1 MTQIITDSMS
11 DILPQEAQR
20 LGVRVAPL
28 QVRFGE
34 TSYDDGIDIEP
45 AAFYQMLREAQE
57 LPKTNQV
64 APAVFESLFAP
75 SAIDGR
81 KRAVHHRFLAPERHL
96 SVRHAGAPERRRRSR
111 FRGGQPQRVPGRGA
125 FGIRGRAPQRA
136 GRGCAVPGGDARV
149 AGGPAGARG
158 PGRAAEIPGHGRTA
172 ARRSRA
178 CGRGALPAP
187 VAAHGGRQ
195 ARGPGRLPGCAQIHG
210 MVCPVS
216 CAKCRR
222 IRNIRSSLP
231 PPTNARRW
239 RHSAT
244 ICGRKSCCRMTRGR
258 WTSAAS
264 SARTRARDAWRWPGF
279 PGNRGSGRWRF
290 QRRWNRAPMFPCARS
305 RPVGASDSF
314 LCY

>member
-64 APAVFESLFAP
+64 APAVFESLFAQALSTGESVLCITGSSRLSGTYQ
-75 SAIDGR
+75 SAM
-81 KRAVHHRFLAPERHL
+81 LARQ
-96 SVRHAGAPERRRRSR
+96 SVGGDRV

-136 GRGCAVPGGDARV
+136 GRGCAVPSGDARV

-158 PGRAAEIPGHGRTA
+158 PGRAAEIPGHGADGLPAVAGHVGA
-172 ARRSRA
+172 ALSLRPLLRMADGRLEA
-178 CGRGALPAP
+178 LGVCRGARKSLEWFAGQLRKMPPDSQYPLILASADERETLAALRDYLRAEELLPDDTRTMDIGC
-187 VAAHGGRQ
+187 VIGAHT
-195 ARGPGRLPGCAQIHG
+195 GPGCLA
-210 MVCPVS
+210 M
-216 CAKCRR
+216 
-222 IRNIRSSLP
+222 
-231 PPTNARRW
+231 
-239 RHSAT
+239 
-244 ICGRKSCCRMTRGR
+244 
-258 WTSAAS
+258 
-264 SARTRARDAWRWPGF
+264 AWIPRE
-279 PGNRGSGRWRF
+279 
-290 QRRWNRAPMFPCARS
+290 
-305 RPVGASDSF
+305 
-314 LCY
+314 